1 MFPVSCDCIDIFKRM
16 FMFDDSFC
24 FSHEAFFLSR
34 PESWSRDPW
43 AVWDWIWCGALVWG
57 VCGQSGFRLLFSGS
71 SLAVLQQQSAAQ
83 SARFIPFYS
92 KLCLILCSLMMHFE
106 LQQSLLPHT
115 WSVLPY
121 TQLDSVKKKI
131 LKAVTKRPVCCRVAV
146 VTVTIV
152 MIVSGCPAAS
162 LRLKLQSQFNSM
174 LLCSQ

>member
-1 MFPVSCDCIDIFKRM
+1 MTHFVFHMKPSSCRVLNPGHVT
-16 FMFDDSFC
+16 
-24 FSHEAFFLSR
+24 HERFET
-34 PESWSRDPW
+34 ESDVVLRFEVF
-43 AVWDWIWCGALVWG
+43 AVRAD
-57 VCGQSGFRLLFSGS
+57 FGS
-71 SLAVLQQQSAAQ
+71 SSLDLRLRSCSSRVQLSLHAS
-83 SARFIPFYS
+83 FYS